1 MGRAWRARAH
11 VGHLV
16 SRNIAAMANMGAQAL
31 VDPRLTQSTSSRH
44 VRKLIV
50 MPMMMEPA
58 PSLAPPPITSSRS
71 VLLFQ
76 LGNSRYTSSEHN
88 STLIANIL
96 KFHAIV

>member
-31 VDPRLTQSTSSRH
+31 VDPRLTQSTSSRR

-50 MPMMMEPA
+50 MPMMMELA

-71 VLLFQ
+71 VLFQ
-76 LGNSRYTSSEHN
+76 LGNSRYTSPEHN

-96 KFHAIV
+96 KFHTIV